1 MGRLSL
7 EMPTLS
13 QLPQTRRTGI
23 LLAVATAVISG
34 FAVFMNGFGVRAWSE
49 ISDSATYT
57 ALKNAT
63 AALVLLVAALVAA
76 NRGST
81 RPLDWSVVGGHW
93 RGLAA
98 IAVIGGSLPFLLFF
112 EGLSRASSGDAA
124 FIHKT
129 LVVWVA
135 LLAVTL
141 LRERIGP
148 VHLVAIA
155 ILVVGQA
162 ALTGVGAFEFGTGE
176 WMILAATVLWS
187 IETVIAK
194 RILTGVPSTT
204 VGIARMAGG
213 SVILAGYVLVFSDLS
228 GLGQLTGAHLGW
240 IAVTGLTLAGYVATW
255 FAALARAP
263 AVDVTAVLVGGA
275 LITAFLEAGV
285 RGATLPSMAGVGLV
299 SMGILLVG
307 STGWLRAA
315 QSR

>member
-1 MGRLSL
+1 MAPDTRL
-7 EMPTLS
+7 PG
-13 QLPQTRRTGI
+13 TRRTGI
-23 LLAVATAVISG
+23 LLAAGTAVISG
-34 FAVFMNGFGVRAWSE
+34 FAVFMNGYGVRAWSK
-49 ISDSATYT
+49 ISDAATYT
-57 ALKNAT
+57 TFKNAT
-63 AALVLLVAALVAA
+63 AALVLAVIGVTAAR
-76 NRGST
+76 RGKG
-81 RPLDWSVVGGHW
+81 RALDKAVLRGHW
-93 RGLAA
+93 RGLTA

-112 EGLSRASSGDAA
+112 EGLTRATSGNAA

-148 VHLVAIA
+148 VHVVAIA

-162 ALTGVGAFEFGTGE
+162 ALSGVGGIEVGSGE
-176 WMILAATVLWS
+176 WMILAATLLWS

-194 RILTGVPSTT
+194 RVLSAVPSVT

-213 SVILAGYVLVFSDLS
+213 SVILVGYVLMFGELS
-228 GLGQLTGAHLGW
+228 GLGLMTGAHLAW
-240 IAVTGLTLAGYVATW
+240 IVVTGLTLAGYVGAW

-275 LITAFLEAGV
+275 LITAALESGI
-285 RGATLPSMAGVGLV
+285 RGATIPSLTGVGLV
-299 SMGILLVG
+299 LVGVLLVG

-315 QSR
+315 HSR

>member
-1 MGRLSL
+1 
-7 EMPTLS
+7 MPNLD
-13 QLPQTRRTGI
+13 QLPQTRRTGAV
-23 LLAVATAVISG
+23 LAAATAVISG
-34 FAVFMNGFGVRAWSE
+34 FAVFMNGYGVRAWSE

-57 ALKNAT
+57 TLKNTT
-63 AALVLLVAALVAA
+63 AALVLLVVALVAA
-76 NRGST
+76 KRS
-81 RPLDWSVVGGHW
+81 RSRALEWSVVRGHW

-98 IAVIGGSLPFLLFF
+98 IAVIGGSVPFLLFF

-129 LVVWVA
+129 LFVWVA

-155 ILVVGQA
+155 ILVAGQA
-162 ALTGVGAFEFGTGE
+162 ALSGVGGIEFGTGE

-194 RILTGVPSTT
+194 RILAGVPSPT
-204 VGIARMAGG
+204 VGLARMAGG
-213 SVILAGYVLVFSDLS
+213 SLILAAYVLVFSDLS

-240 IAVTGLTLAGYVATW
+240 IAVTGLTLAGYVGTW
-255 FAALARAP
+255 FAALARAQ

-275 LITAFLEAGV
+275 LITAFLESGV

-299 SMGILLVG
+299 LLGVLLVG

>member
-1 MGRLSL
+1 MTPDTRLRG
-7 EMPTLS
+7 
-13 QLPQTRRTGI
+13 TRRNGI
-23 LLAVATAVISG
+23 VLAVATAVISG

-57 ALKNAT
+57 TAKNAT
-63 AALVLLVAALVAA
+63 AALILLVAALTAA
-76 NRGST
+76 RRREG
-81 RPLDWSVVGGHW
+81 RALDRAVLRGHW

-98 IAVIGGSLPFLLFF
+98 IAVIGGSVPFLLFF
-112 EGLSRASSGDAA
+112 EGLTRASSGDAA

-148 VHLVAIA
+148 VHMVAIA
-155 ILVVGQA
+155 ILVIGQA
-162 ALTGVGAFEFGTGE
+162 ALSGVGGIEFGSGE
-176 WMILAATVLWS
+176 WMILTATLLWS

-194 RILTGVPSTT
+194 RVLADVPAVM

-213 SVILAGYVLVFSDLS
+213 SVILVIYVLLFSDLS
-228 GLGQLTGAHLGW
+228 SLGLITGAHLGW
-240 IAVTGLTLAGYVATW
+240 IVVTGLTLAAYVGTW

-275 LITAFLEAGV
+275 LITAFLESGV
-285 RGATLPSMAGVGLV
+285 RGAAIPSLAGVGLV
-299 SMGILLVG
+299 LVGVVLVG
-307 STGWLRAA
+307 SAGWMRAA
-315 QSR
+315 PSR